1 MSTVDSP
8 PVAIAPP
15 DPQSNEQAEAPAHSQ
30 SDAPPRAPGK
40 GSRSVDASPGPET
53 APAPTPTPTPAGP
66 FDTPQSQPMTA
77 TASTSSLQPPLEN
90 GDNSTSGP
98 YGTRSRNRTGG
109 TRPNYAEDRELDLEI
124 EALSKPSRSSKRSSA
139 AAVGEQQPSQM
150 GFAAVNN
157 AQHDKTSESAS
168 AANAATLTPAAV
180 APAPSKKRKHPG
192 SNHTVAANS
201 TMSSSSRARPVA
213 SVPFKGYVETNM
225 MSFKGSGYKLNE
237 KNQLVADDGTPVQAN
252 DHVYLICE
260 PPGEPYYLA
269 RIMEFLHAKNDP
281 EGPIDAI
288 RVNWYYRP
296 KDILRRV
303 QDTRVVFAS
312 MHSDTCP
319 LTSVR
324 GKCNIRHLSEISN
337 MDEYRGQQD
346 SFWFDKLY
354 DRYMHRYYE
363 VIPTSRVVNVPQ
375 HVKAV
380 LDQRWKF
387 VLVEIGRGREL
398 TSESKKCTKC
408 EQFAS
413 NHDSVDCAVCKRTYH
428 MQCVRPP
435 LLKKPAR
442 GFAWACAH
450 CSRAQEIK
458 MDSRNTPAG
467 SDVGHGDDDDP
478 MDEDE
483 DDNHQPKSR
492 DTRESSIAPEPHPAP
507 TKEQIA
513 QANLWP
519 WRYLGVHSRVE
530 DALDYDDRIY
540 PRASSRL
547 GPRHQAN
554 VNVWHGRPIELV
566 KPAEIKR
573 KYLKNAHHIKGSK
586 GSKDTGTDTDKDQ
599 KLKRPKWVI
608 DEPVGYVPRGQ
619 DEPVEIKGKKEHT
632 AQLLFKM
639 PELGQLS
646 GRGGDDTGGPL
657 DPERLVDEYMTR
669 VKPIAAKYN
678 LLDSSV
684 DFLTK
689 AIEKLHEHD
698 YNVEKALKAMTELSL
713 KSDLKQPELTR
724 DEIKR
729 FEEGVAKYGS
739 ELHAVTRHVGSVK
752 ESRIVRFYYMW
763 KKTDRGRQIW
773 GNFEGRRSKKES
785 KRADK
790 EGHNAPK
797 LLDDVADDQDDSAF
811 DDEKAAQKKRGFV
824 CKFCGTHHSR
834 QWRRAPG
841 TPPGTLVPKDPS
853 AKNNKD
859 KSGWLTLALCG
870 RCAYLWRKYAV
881 QYEDIEEI
889 SKKIASSGSRA
900 AKRKVD
906 EELLRLILEAHQM
919 SGDPIPPRAV
929 DEVNKAGLEVP
940 QNIIQPEEPPKKKG
954 RLDKDIT
961 QSTPDVVSEKKK
973 AAPEKP
979 PEPAPI
985 EPDPPRVKVH
995 PCAVCRVIEAPG
1007 LELLKC
1013 RDCRLHVHGACYG
1026 VGKKTNTK
1034 PWFCDMCRNDHNLQ
1048 VSTTYE
1054 CVLCPVKLTPQ
1065 DLMEPLKPSHK
1076 KRTDRER
1083 EKERIEKE
1091 IIEEAG
1097 RRWRMEQ
1104 EAAGRPVNP
1113 REALKRTAW
1122 NNWIHI
1128 TCALWTKEI
1137 KFGNSELLDDAEG
1150 VGFIPPERF
1159 EPICVIC
1166 KMSGLPTVKCHVA
1179 TCNNNFHV
1187 GCAHQNQYTFG
1198 FDVAP
1203 VKSSRRDTTN
1213 VMKLGT
1219 ETGIVTAAIWCP
1231 SHVPATWVHKM
1242 LEMTDTGLTAMQLFA
1257 RNYKQVDNSVTGTV
1271 RRAAQFAT
1279 NFVSSAPAVQPP
1291 QRRGSTVNGGPN
1303 GAATHSERNGGTSL
1317 RASPAAA
1324 TAAAESSLDSDVA
1337 TTEANESS
1345 KKRSGGQKKCCTCL
1359 VDVSPRWWPLQQ
1371 ERSPAPNGT
1380 VMESAADLVQVNGS
1394 RDTIM
1399 TNGSVD
1405 AEPADGTALA
1415 TIAGG
1420 RDRCIMYQ
1428 CHKCHVL
1435 KRTPPSSPS
1444 QVKPREK
1451 PVSLDQ
1457 PQEPYNH
1464 QPPFPAPPPN
1474 VYAMNRPPIEG
1485 PPHSHP
1491 HALPAPASHYSPWQG
1506 GPPPQWSSPG
1516 TRAARHPS
1524 PPAPPLYG
1532 QPLYRPPPPP
1542 PQPLPPPPPEYSQ
1555 SPYGRPGHPS
1565 PYANVPPPPPGPGL
1579 APQHS
1584 PPPPAA
1590 YGHHPPPPPPHH
1602 PHHPHHAIPSPSA
1615 PPQVTRPPSPPRY
1628 GPDRPPVP
1636 SPHLGLGPSSL
1647 LSRGYP
1653 EPPRQGSLD
1662 SPVNGYAAPHHTPS
1676 RMYPQGPPPLPPP
1689 PPAPAAMR
1697 QSPSAQS
1704 LAQIAQVAGDQGV
1717 GRPHSRQASVEMT
1730 GTPRFGPRPVTGSPQ
1745 QRPLTPS
1752 TGPAFNRDDR
1762 KDGLGASASPS
1773 VKNLLS

>member
-1 MSTVDSP
+1 MSTVESP
-8 PVAIAPP
+8 PIATAPP
-15 DPQSNEQAEAPAHSQ
+15 GPQSTEHSNAAAHAQ
-30 SDAPPRAPGK
+30 SDAPSSALGR
-40 GSRSVDASPGPET
+40 GSRSVEVSPGPET
-53 APAPTPTPTPAGP
+53 APAPTPTPAL
-66 FDTPQSQPMTA
+66 DTPQSQPMTA
-77 TASTSSLQPPLEN
+77 TASTSSLQPTPEN

-109 TRPNYAEDRELDLEI
+109 SRPNYAEDRELDLEI

-139 AAVGEQQPSQM
+139 AASEQQQPSSTN
-150 GFAAVNN
+150 FASVNN
-157 AQHDKTSESAS
+157 TQPEKPAEITP
-168 AANAATLTPAAV
+168 AANASTPTAAA

-192 SNHTVAANS
+192 SSHTVAATS
-201 TMSSSSRARPVA
+201 TMGTNSRARPVA

-225 MSFKGSGYKLNE
+225 MSFKRCGYRLNA
-237 KNQLVADDGTPVQAN
+237 KNQLVADDGTAVQAN

-319 LTSVR
+319 LTSMR

-363 VIPTSRVVNVPQ
+363 VIPTSKVVNVPQ
-375 HVKAV
+375 HVKTV

-458 MDSRNTPAG
+458 MDHRNTPAG
-467 SDVGHGDDDDP
+467 SEAGHGDDDDP

-483 DDNHQPKSR
+483 DDNQPKSR
-492 DTRESSIAPEPHPAP
+492 GTRESSVAPEPHPAP

-554 VNVWHGRPIELV
+554 VNVWHGRPVELV

-573 KYLKNAHHIKGSK
+573 KYLKHAHHIKGGK
-586 GSKDTGTDTDKDQ
+586 GSKDTGTDTDRDQ

-608 DEPVGYVPRGQ
+608 DEPIGYIPRGQ

-639 PELGQLS
+639 PEPGELS
-646 GRGGDDTGGPL
+646 ERGGDDATEPM
-657 DPERLVDEYMTR
+657 DAEHLVDDYMAK

-689 AIEKLHEHD
+689 AIEKLQENN
-698 YNVEKALKAMTELSL
+698 YNVEKALKAMAELSVRG
-713 KSDLKQPELTR
+713 DLKQPELSR

-739 ELHAVTRHVGSVK
+739 ELHAVTRHVGNVK

-790 EGHNAPK
+790 EGNVPK

-811 DDEKAAQKKRGFV
+811 DDEKAVQKKRGFV

-954 RLDKDIT
+954 KLDKDAT
-961 QSTPDVVSEKKK
+961 QSTPDVIPEKKK
-973 AAPEKP
+973 APEKP
-979 PEPAPI
+979 PEPAAI

-995 PCAVCRVIEAPG
+995 PCAICRIIDAPG

-1054 CVLCPVKLTPQ
+1054 CVLCPVKYTAQ
-1065 DLMEPLKPSHK
+1065 ELMEPLRSTHK
-1076 KRTDRER
+1076 KKSDRER
-1083 EKERIEKE
+1083 EKERIERE
-1091 IIEEAG
+1091 IIQEAS

-1150 VGFIPPERF
+1150 VGFIPPDRF
-1159 EPICVIC
+1159 EPAC
-1166 KMSGLPTVKCHVA
+1166 KLCKVPGMPTVKCHMPS
-1179 TCNNNFHV
+1179 CNAYFHV
-1187 GCAHQNQYTFG
+1187 GCAHQAEYIFG
-1198 FDVAP
+1198 FDVQP
-1203 VKSSRRDTTN
+1203 VKSSRRDTAN
-1213 VMKLGT
+1213 IMKLGS

-1231 SHVPATWVHKM
+1231 SHVPTTWVHTM
-1242 LEMTDTGLTAMQLFA
+1242 LEPTDAGLTAMQLFA
-1257 RNYKQVDNSVTGTV
+1257 RTYKQVDNSVTGTV

-1279 NFVSSAPAVQPP
+1279 NFASSAPAVQPP
-1291 QRRGSTVNGGPN
+1291 QRRESIVNGTPN
-1303 GAATHSERNGGTSL
+1303 GIITHTERNGGTSL
-1317 RASPAAA
+1317 RGSPAPAGA
-1324 TAAAESSLDSDVA
+1324 TESQVDSDAAPAEVP
-1337 TTEANESS
+1337 ANESS
-1345 KKRSGGQKKCCTCL
+1345 RTRSSGQRKCCSCL

-1371 ERSPAPNGT
+1371 ERSQAPNGT
-1380 VMESAADLVQVNGS
+1380 PMDFTTDQAHVNGARDAVVTNGAIKAEPTDGATSAA
-1394 RDTIM
+1394 
-1399 TNGSVD
+1399 
-1405 AEPADGTALA
+1405 
-1415 TIAGG
+1415 IAGG
-1420 RDRCIMYQ
+1420 KDRTIYQ

-1444 QVKPREK
+1444 QVKLREK
-1451 PVSLDQ
+1451 PVPLD
-1457 PQEPYNH
+1457 PTPPEPFKR
-1464 QPPFPAPPPN
+1464 QSPFPPAPPSI
-1474 VYAMNRPPIEG
+1474 YGLNRPPIEG
-1485 PPHSHP
+1485 APHSHP
-1491 HALPAPASHYSPWQG
+1491 HPLPGPASHYPPWQSA
-1506 GPPPQWSSPG
+1506 PPPQWSSPG
-1516 TRAARHPS
+1516 VRVARHPS

-1542 PQPLPPPPPEYSQ
+1542 PPPAPPPPTGPEYSQ
-1555 SPYGRPGHPS
+1555 SPYGRPAHPS
-1565 PYANVPPPPPGPGL
+1565 PYTSVPPPPPSVPGL
-1579 APQHS
+1579 VPQHS
-1584 PPPPAA
+1584 PPPAPA
-1590 YGHHPPPPPPHH
+1590 YGHHPPPPPPRHS
-1602 PHHPHHAIPSPSA
+1602 HHAHHTIPPPTAPS
-1615 PPQVTRPPSPPRY
+1615 QVSRPPSPPRFSS
-1628 GPDRPPVP
+1628 DRPPIP
-1636 SPHLGLGPSSL
+1636 PPHLGLGPSSL

-1653 EPPRQGSLD
+1653 EPSRQSTLD
-1662 SPVNGYAAPHHTPS
+1662 SPVNGYAAPHSTAP
-1676 RMYPQGPPPLPPP
+1676 RMFAQGPPPPVPPP
-1689 PPAPAAMR
+1689 VMR

-1704 LAQIAQVAGDQGV
+1704 LAQIAQAAGDQSV

-1730 GTPRFGPRPVTGSPQ
+1730 NTPRFGPRPVTGSPQ

-1752 TGPAFNRDDR
+1752 APPAFTRDDR
-1762 KDGLGASASPS
+1762 RDNLGASASPS